1 MRYLSGLSRELLGQV
16 TFGATEAVPEPHY
29 EVQVP
34 IFNAILLVYVGGD
47 YVGVAKRYDASDLKV
62 FEAMTIPNAP
72 KHHSFMLF
80 LNYPDAYPTQID
92 FCAVV
97 SHEVT
102 HLANRVLT
110 NVKHTLKPRNDEV
123 QAYLVQWLT
132 TAILYIAHVHLDKR
146 KPVPKA
152 TSTKPRK

>member
-47 YVGVAKRYDASDLKV
+47 YVAAAKRYDAGDLKV

-72 KHHSFMLF
+72 RHHSFMLF
-80 LNYPDAYPTQID
+80 LNYPDAYHTQVD

-97 SHEVT
+97 AHEIVHISSRMLENT
-102 HLANRVLT
+102 GHILKT
-110 NVKHTLKPRNDEV
+110 NNDEV
-123 QAYLVQWLT
+123 HAALVQWLT

-146 KPVPKA
+146 KPATPPAPK
-152 TSTKPRK
+152 